1 METAMPQAEANVLY
15 AVTDRVAWITINR
28 PDTLN
33 ALNRAT
39 VAAIAE
45 TAGRAVS
52 DPDVGVIVVTGA
64 GDKAFVAG
72 ADITEMANL
81 DASGA
86 QRFAHELSA
95 SFGVLESSPK
105 PVIAAINGFALGG
118 GCELA
123 LACHVRIASE
133 TAKFGQP
140 EVGLGLI
147 PGAGGTQRLPRLIGR
162 GRALDLILTGEM
174 IDATEALRIGLIE
187 RMAPAATF
195 RDFVTAYAAKLL
207 TKSPV
212 AQSRALDAVLAGG
225 EVALPEALRLEASLF
240 GLGFASDDMR
250 EGTRAFIEKRKPRF
264 PGR

>member
-1 METAMPQAEANVLY
+1 MPQNEANVLY
-15 AVTDRVAWITINR
+15 TVTDRIAWITINR

-45 TAGRAVS
+45 AASRAVS

-72 ADITEMANL
+72 ADITEMASL
-81 DASGA
+81 DALGA
-86 QRFAHELSA
+86 QRFAHQLCA
-95 SFGVLESSPK
+95 SFGLLESSPK

-123 LACHVRIASE
+123 LACHVRIAAE

-147 PGAGGTQRLPRLIGR
+147 PGAGGTQRLQRLIGR
-162 GRALDLILTGEM
+162 GRALDLILTGDM
-174 IDATEALRIGLIE
+174 IDAAEALRIGLIE
-187 RMAPAATF
+187 RLAPAATLHA
-195 RDFVTAYAAKLL
+195 FVTAYAARLL
-207 TKSPV
+207 TKSPL
-212 AQSRALDAVLAGG
+212 AQSRALEAVLSGG

-240 GLGFASDDMR
+240 GLCFASDDMR

>member
-1 METAMPQAEANVLY
+1 MPQAEPNVLY

-28 PDTLN
+28 PDSLN

-45 TAGRAVS
+45 ATGRAVA

-72 ADITEMANL
+72 ADITEMAGL

-86 QRFAHELSA
+86 QGFAHELCA
-95 SFGVLESSPK
+95 SFGLLESAPK
-105 PVIAAINGFALGG
+105 PVVAAINGFALGG

-133 TAKFGQP
+133 TARFGQP

-162 GRALDLILTGEM
+162 GRALDLILTGDM
-174 IDATEALRIGLIE
+174 IDAPEALRIGLVE
-187 RMAPAATF
+187 RVAPAATLNA
-195 RDFVTAYAAKLL
+195 FVSAYAAKLL
-207 TKSPV
+207 TKSPR

-225 EVALPEALRLEASLF
+225 EVALPEALRLEAALF
-240 GLGFASDDMR
+240 GLCFASDDMR